1 MATTETNEP
10 DNAGKQWVVDIL
22 KEDNLKLAESNH
34 IGTYGRAQLGRGTK
48 ILMWGMRIYVVLSF
62 ILIVAQIY
70 ISLHSKD

>member
-1 MATTETNEP
+1 MANSETNKP
-10 DNAGKQWVVDIL
+10 DNSDQKWVVDVL

-34 IGTYGRAQLGRGTK
+34 IGMYGRAQLGTGTK

-70 ISLHSKD
+70 ISLHAKD